1 MPVAELPILYSYRRC
16 PYAMRARLALHYA
29 GVPVEAREIQLRAKP
44 AAMLQASPKGTVP
57 VLVLPDG
64 QVLEQSLD
72 IMAWA
77 LAQQDPEGWRQPQ
90 FEADAQAWIARND
103 GPFKVLLDR
112 YKYPERYAERSQ
124 TEWRQ
129 EAEALMLVPMEQA
142 LQQQRFVLGES
153 PTWADMA
160 LMPFIRQFARV
171 DLAWFEAS
179 LYQALRHWLAR
190 IEGSDL
196 FEAVMRKQPV
206 WSPETRADAGE

>member
-1 MPVAELPILYSYRRC
+1 MSAKELPILYSYRRC
-16 PYAMRARLALHYA
+16 PYAMRARLALRYA
-29 GVPVEAREIQLRAKP
+29 GLAVEIREIQLRAKP

-90 FEADAQAWIARND
+90 LEAQAQAWIARND
-103 GPFKVLLDR
+103 GPFKRLLDR

-129 EAEALMLVPMEQA
+129 EAEALMLAPMEQA
-142 LQQQRFVLGES
+142 LRQQRFLLGAS
-153 PTWADMA
+153 ACWADMA

-171 DLAWFEAS
+171 DWAWFDAAP
-179 LYQALRHWLAR
+179 YAALRAWLAGL
-190 IEGSDL
+190 EGSAL
-196 FEAVMRKQPV
+196 FESIMHKQAVWQPGSQV
-206 WSPETRADAGE
+206 